1 MFATYGPS
9 PTHRELVT
17 TLLISAQSIG
27 IDHDVFSDLPW
38 LLPICE
44 GFFNPSWQDARPT
57 FQLDYSTDCS
67 LKQKQN
73 ESF

>member
-1 MFATYGPS
+1 
-9 PTHRELVT
+9 
-17 TLLISAQSIG
+17 
-27 IDHDVFSDLPW
+27 VFSDLPW